1 VGSQIGKGGGTGT
14 EFGVF
19 VTIDGGAH
27 WAQFKGNF
35 PTAGVRGMVIQPRA
49 QELVLGSYGRSIWI
63 VDMAPLQQLTLDV
76 LSSEA
81 HLFDV
86 KPGVLFRTR
95 YTYGAT
101 IEQLNGDMCFRGENP
116 PFGTMITYYLRD
128 DRDHDVTL
136 AITDEQG
143 NAVRSLTGPGT
154 AGLHRINW
162 NLQPDDPEVTSY
174 AATASEREFQLRV
187 TPGTYTVTLQLG
199 GTAISQQIAVISEG
213 DEVRRNVIRK

>member
-1 VGSQIGKGGGTGT
+1 MGSQIGKGGTGT

-86 KPGVLFRTR
+86 IPGVLFRTR

-101 IEQLNGDMCFRGENP
+101 IEQLNGDMFFRGENP

-128 DRDHDVTL
+128 DLGDVTL
-136 AITDEQG
+136 SITDEHG
-143 NAVRSLTGPGT
+143 DAVRTLTGPG
-154 AGLHRINW
+154 APGLHRINW
-162 NLQPDDPEVTSY
+162 DLQPDDPETTSY

-199 GTAISQQIAVISEG
+199 GTALSQQIAVVLEG
-213 DEVRRNVIRK
+213 DGVRRNVIRK